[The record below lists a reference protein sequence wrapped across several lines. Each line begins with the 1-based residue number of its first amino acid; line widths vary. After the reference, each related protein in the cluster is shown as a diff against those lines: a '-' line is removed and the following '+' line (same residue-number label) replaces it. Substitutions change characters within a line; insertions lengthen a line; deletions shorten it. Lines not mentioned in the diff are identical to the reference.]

1 MNSLLLL
8 KLSLLKTSPYQQRL
22 RLVKS
27 STYQQRLRLSLLKS
41 SPYQQR
47 LRLILLKWNL
57 LRYSLVRLQQRLM

>member
-1 MNSLLLL
+1 MWHQRLSHLLNSLLLL
-8 KLSLLKTSPYQQRL
+8 KLSLLKTSP
-22 RLVKS
+22 
-27 STYQQRLRLSLLKS
+27 YQQRLRLSLLKS